1 MGCTSSSEPPAR
13 PSTGKSKGGNG
24 KQSNPVA
31 APPTVKGAGSKSGS
45 GKAGAQGNKKDLP
58 HTLAARYKLGEV
70 LGEGGYSVVKLGIS
84 NIDKKKVAVKI
95 VQRSGLSHEDEL
107 SLRSEVDILLKLKHA
122 NIVQAYDFFEE
133 DKVFYVILECL
144 EGGELFDRIVK
155 KTYYNEKE
163 ARDLVVIV
171 LQAIKYCHD
180 RNIIHRDLK
189 PENLLLTSKHD
200 DANIKLADFGFAT
213 YCDGYNITTQ
223 CGTPGYIAPEI
234 LERKPYGKPVDM
246 WSFGVILY
254 ILLGGY
260 PPFHDENQSR
270 LFRKITRADYQ
281 FHPDYW
287 GSVSD
292 EAKDL
297 IRGLLTLDMN
307 KRITVD
313 QALRHPWLGRSAQ
326 ELAARSLDSN
336 LAELR
341 RYQATRKLRAAV
353 RAVMAMNRMK
363 GLLQPHG
370 IELSHEAETEEVS
383 KPEKTE
389 AHKGNKPVGRT
400 SGKK

>member
-1 MGCTSSSEPPAR
+1 
-13 PSTGKSKGGNG
+13 
-24 KQSNPVA
+24 
-31 APPTVKGAGSKSGS
+31 
-45 GKAGAQGNKKDLP
+45 
-58 HTLAARYKLGEV
+58 
-70 LGEGGYSVVKLGIS
+70 
-84 NIDKKKVAVKI
+84 

-163 ARDLVVIV
+163 ARDLVLIV
-171 LQAIKYCHD
+171 LMAIKYCHD
-180 RNIIHRDLK
+180 RNIVHRDLK

-213 YCDGYNITTQ
+213 YCDGFNITTQ

-234 LERKPYGKPVDM
+234 LEHKPYGKPVDM

-292 EAKDL
+292 DAKDL
-297 IRGLLTLDMN
+297 IRNLLTLDMN
-307 KRITVD
+307 KRFTVD

-326 ELAARSLDSN
+326 ELAARSLDTN

-363 GLLQPHG
+363 GLLQPPG
-370 IELSHEAETEEVS
+370 ADLSHEGVEVS
-383 KPEKTE
+383 KPEKTS
-389 AHKGNKPVGRT
+389 
-400 SGKK
+400 SGKSKPTGKAGGKN